1 MFFNLLAEADFSSI
15 FTLASLQVVVAL
27 IVIEGLLSVD
37 NALAIAALASHLDEK
52 KRKIAMTIGYAG
64 AYGFRILALFL
75 ASYII
80 NNHWLM
86 VLGASYL
93 IWLMCNHFA
102 ENEDDEEHQGIHRAP
117 PSFAKTIALI
127 AFLDLS
133 LSFDNV
139 VAAVA
144 FARDSIILVYVGVT
158 IGIITL
164 RLVAGY
170 CIKLLEKHPWLEHTA
185 FLLVGFVGALLC
197 MELFWDTYVRQ
208 DLPVFSYDIIHGEES
223 ADISGNLN
231 TTDVVPV
238 KNATGHTLHYHIKKP
253 IKFGGIFMIVLVHMA
268 YEKYPAVKA
277 SLRPLV
283 IAFRHLFAITARAI
297 NALFG
302 LITWPI
308 RILFKFRRRA

>member
-15 FTLASLQVVVAL
+15 FTLSSLQVVVAL

-52 KRKIAMTIGYAG
+52 QRKIAMTIGYAG

-80 NNHWLM
+80 HNHWLM
-86 VLGASYL
+86 VFGASYL

-102 ENEDDEEHQGIHRAP
+102 ENEEDEEHQGTHRAP
-117 PSFAKTIALI
+117 PSFAKTIAMI
-127 AFLDLS
+127 ALLDLS
-133 LSFDNV
+133 HSFDNV

-208 DLPVFSYDIIHGEES
+208 DLPLFCYDLIHGEES
-223 ADISGNLN
+223 
-231 TTDVVPV
+231 VVPV
-238 KNATGHTLHYHIKKP
+238 ENATGHTKHYHIKKP
-253 IKFGGIFMIVLVHMA
+253 IKFGGIFMIVLVHLA
-268 YEKYPAVKA
+268 YEKYPAVKVA
-277 SLRPLV
+277 LRPLV
-283 IAFRHLFAITARAI
+283 IAFRHVFALTARAI
-297 NALFG
+297 NSLFG

-308 RILFKFRRRA
+308 QILFKSRRRAS

>member
-1 MFFNLLAEADFSSI
+1 MFFELLAEADVPGSVSSI
-15 FTLASLQVVVAL
+15 FTLASLQIVVAL

-52 KRKIAMTIGYAG
+52 KRKIAMTVGYAG

-80 NNHWLM
+80 NNYWLM
-86 VLGASYL
+86 SLGAGYL
-93 IWLMCNHFA
+93 IWLMCDHFA
-102 ENEDDEEHQGIHRAP
+102 ESEDNEDKSKHHREP

-144 FARDSIILVYVGVT
+144 FARTNIYLVYLGVT

-164 RLVAGY
+164 RMVAGY

-197 MELFWDTYVRQ
+197 VELIWESSVRQ
-208 DLPVFSYDIIHGEES
+208 ELQIPGIGYSVIHEEHGHFHIQKPV
-223 ADISGNLN
+223 
-231 TTDVVPV
+231 
-238 KNATGHTLHYHIKKP
+238 
-253 IKFGGIFMIVLVHMA
+253 KFGGIFMILIGHMI
-268 YEKYPAVKA
+268 YEKYPAVK
-277 SLRPLV
+277 STFRPLV
-283 IAFRHLFAITARAI
+283 IVFRSVFAFFARVI
-297 NALFG
+297 NTIFAV
-302 LITWPI
+302 ITWPI
-308 RILFKFRRRA
+308 RVLFSRKKAEAH